1 LKKYCHQQFKTESSG
16 RVTRPT
22 FSTSA
27 FTVLIHA
34 TPTSIDPSQ
43 SILFG
48 AFNTESMSEEPHN
61 SAKLLGEC
69 KYDLDEIAS
78 TLLIGSSD
86 NKKPTE
92 IKKLLKF
99 TRIVNSKLVV
109 VGRFN
114 ASFLLQEMID
124 VIPHK
129 KEVTIQKLPHP
140 GFGTFTKW
148 RIKVDT
154 RCANDSPMGGFDEI
168 PSLYI
173 EYGWTRFNKEDI
185 NIENIKPS
193 TVEENTRHPLWN
205 EQMHFDNPPEIDK
218 IDGYFWTSIK
228 NKKQASSLER
238 FCFPLSAMKPHH
250 PYNFVKNIT

>member
-1 LKKYCHQQFKTESSG
+1 MKKYCHQQFKTESSG

-140 GFGTFTKW
+140 GFGTLQ
-148 RIKVDT
+148 
-154 RCANDSPMGGFDEI
+154 NGE
-168 PSLYI
+168 
-173 EYGWTRFNKEDI
+173 
-185 NIENIKPS
+185 
-193 TVEENTRHPLWN
+193 
-205 EQMHFDNPPEIDK
+205 
-218 IDGYFWTSIK
+218 
-228 NKKQASSLER
+228 
-238 FCFPLSAMKPHH
+238 
-250 PYNFVKNIT
+250 